1 MFWFKPVE
9 ITVDCFTDNPM
20 LYNNYMI
27 DKASKFFPE
36 EIKQMPN
43 YVQLKQNHNPI
54 SELMQD
60 MPTIR
65 RCVGVKDLFS
75 HGYILP
81 AWSDIKIE
89 VTEQGN
95 LFYTDSV
102 SGVSGNLT
110 LQQHDRIQY
119 GSGIYKDRVH
129 IKLLCPWYLTEKTGV
144 KFTWNMCDW
153 HRTDTADDIRILS
166 GILDFKY
173 QHQLNVNAFVRKG
186 SMIEY
191 NTGDPLVHMIPITD
205 KKVNLKYHLIDEQ
218 EYHRLTRNTMIET
231 SYSNHRKLKAY
242 DVTEKKCPFGFGK

>member
-144 KFTWNMCDW
+144 KFTWNQCTY
-153 HRTDTADDIRILS
+153 HNTERHANYHALS
-166 GILDFKY
+166 GILDFKA
-173 QHQLNVNAFVRKG
+173 QHNTHVNIFVKKGTTLTVNA
-186 SMIEY
+186 
-191 NTGDPLVHMIPITD
+191 GDPLIQLIPLTD
-205 KKVNLKYHLIDEQ
+205 RDVELRHHEIDAN
-218 EYHRLTRNTMIET
+218 EYEKISKEFTQKSMWGGQHRALYNQKEESR
-231 SYSNHRKLKAY
+231 
-242 DVTEKKCPFGFGK
+242 CPFGFK